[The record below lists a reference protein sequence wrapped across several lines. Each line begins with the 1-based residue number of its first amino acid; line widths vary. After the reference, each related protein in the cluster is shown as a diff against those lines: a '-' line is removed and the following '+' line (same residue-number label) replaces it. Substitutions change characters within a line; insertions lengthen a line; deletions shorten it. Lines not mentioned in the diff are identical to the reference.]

1 MPERHYRPCMN
12 HRVLIAFAGFLSLTG
27 CEDKSEV
34 TVSETREVTTRDVD
48 PKLFAS
54 SDERFRNAKPSP
66 VMGDTPHGW
75 LALPA
80 SQFRLLNYRF
90 GDSGQGE
97 VWVTLA
103 SGTVLDNVNRW
114 LGQFA
119 ATQLDAAG
127 VEKLRTIS
135 VVGTEGVWVEAK
147 GEYAS
152 GMGAPSK
159 PGFGLAGII
168 TEVDGKI
175 LTVKM
180 VGPEAEVLAA
190 APTLEEYA
198 KTLRMV
204 E

>member
-1 MPERHYRPCMN
+1 MN
-12 HRVLIAFAGFLSLTG
+12 HRLLFAFTGFLSLAG
-27 CEDKSEV
+27 CDERKEI
-34 TVSETREVTTRDVD
+34 TVSETREKTSRDVD

-66 VMGDTPHGW
+66 VLADTPHGW

-114 LGQFA
+114 RGQFSVA
-119 ATQLDAAG
+119 PLDQAG
-127 VEKLRTIS
+127 LEKLRS
-135 VVGTEGVWVEAK
+135 VPLVGTQGVWVEAE

-152 GMGAPSK
+152 GMGAPNK
-159 PGFGLAGII
+159 PAFGLAGII
-168 TEVDGKI
+168 ADVDGKI

-180 VGPEAEVLAA
+180 VGPKAEVLAA
-190 APTLEEYA
+190 APTLEAYA
-198 KTLRMV
+198 KTLRMA